1 MLTSQFRN
9 KCRFGL
15 AFGDSFPHRGYFQPD
30 DCRSGNT
37 KEIHLGRVQRN
48 ASRRAR
54 KLKQDY
60 FIVVL
65 AHSLHGRL
73 QRVHIPY
80 KFVYSAAAGI
90 VVLLMVLFGV
100 AGSYAR
106 MVWKVANYNSLQRE
120 AQLLRQRYDNLQKKV
135 KQTNEQLAS
144 LQMLADEVTTAY
156 GVRKT
161 LAGSPDLIS
170 EAPLVPSMRE
180 TLEEY
185 NYLRTTNLASRG
197 RNIFTRANLNVLPAS
212 WPITGRLMGGYG
224 QRSDPFSGE
233 GAMHTGIDISAPSGT
248 PVKATADGVVIHSN
262 WNGGYGRCVI
272 VDHGN
277 GYQTWYAH
285 LSRMDVM
292 EGQVIRQ
299 GEIVGRVGTTGR
311 ATGPHLHYEVR
322 IHSTP
327 VNPYRFMQ
335 RSADIKPVTVSE
347 FPF

>member
-1 MLTSQFRN
+1 M
-9 KCRFGL
+9 G
-15 AFGDSFPHRGYFQPD
+15 
-30 DCRSGNT
+30 
-37 KEIHLGRVQRN
+37 
-48 ASRRAR
+48 
-54 KLKQDY
+54 LKQDY
-60 FIVVL
+60 FIIVL

-80 KFVYSAAAGI
+80 RFIYRALGVAA
-90 VVLLMVLFGV
+90 VLMVMLFGV

-106 MVWKVANYNSLQRE
+106 MAWKVANYNSLQHE
-120 AQLLRQRYDNLQKKV
+120 AQVLRTRYDNLQKKV

-156 GVRKT
+156 GVKKT

-170 EAPLVPSMRE
+170 EAPLAPTMRQ

-197 RNIFTRANLNVLPAS
+197 RNIFSRANVNVLPAA
-212 WPITGRLMGGYG
+212 WPINGKLMGGYG
-224 QRSDPFSGE
+224 ERNDPFSGE
-233 GAMHTGIDISAPSGT
+233 GAMHTGIDISAPIGT
-248 PVKATADGVVIHSN
+248 RVKATADGVVIHSN

-272 VDHGN
+272 IDHGN

-285 LSRMDVM
+285 LSRMDVV
-292 EGQVIRQ
+292 EGQEIRQ
-299 GEIVGRVGTTGR
+299 GDVIGQVGATGR

-335 RSADIKPVTVSE
+335 RSLALKSALVSE

>member
-1 MLTSQFRN
+1 
-9 KCRFGL
+9 
-15 AFGDSFPHRGYFQPD
+15 
-30 DCRSGNT
+30 
-37 KEIHLGRVQRN
+37 
-48 ASRRAR
+48 
-54 KLKQDY
+54 LKQDY

-80 KFVYSAAAGI
+80 RVIYSACG
-90 VVLLMVLFGV
+90 VVAFLMLVLFGV

-106 MVWKVANYNSLQRE
+106 MALKVANYNSLQHE
-120 AQLLRQRYDNLQKKV
+120 AQMLRQRYDNLQKKV

-144 LQMLADEVTTAY
+144 LQLLADEVTTAY
-156 GVRKT
+156 GVKKS
-161 LAGSPDLIS
+161 LAGSPDLIA
-170 EAPLVPSMRE
+170 EAPLMPSMRE
-180 TLEEY
+180 TLAEY
-185 NYLRTTNLASRG
+185 NYLRTTNLAARS
-197 RNIFTRANLNVLPAS
+197 RNIFSRANVNVLPSA
-212 WPITGRLMGGYG
+212 WPIHGRLEGGYG
-224 QRSDPFSGE
+224 GRSDPFSGE
-233 GAMHTGIDISAPSGT
+233 GAMHTGIDISAPIGT
-248 PVKATADGVVIHSN
+248 PVKVTADGIVIHAN

-285 LSRMDVM
+285 LSRMDVV
-292 EGQVIRQ
+292 EGQEIRQ
-299 GEIVGRVGTTGR
+299 GDIVGLVGATGR

-335 RSADIKPVTVSE
+335 RSLALQAAPASD